1 MKNKQSRKESTKKW
15 GHKSTLP
22 YHSTI
27 DIWSTWE
34 TRSERIDRPL
44 FRSHFLGSFFSSRRG
59 GAFNRNNNNNN
70 KNKKIKINPRWSIP
84 TQVCSEKKG
93 KELLLHQYYSIDTTG
108 LPSFSSSSSSAI
120 NDTPSSIDPSR
131 RQENSTNDGWIIPRT
146 IKERADLYDRR
157 CSNDRCFS
165 VSLDPFWHHQPI
177 GTEEIKKNT

>member
-22 YHSTI
+22 YHSPI

-59 GAFNRNNNNNN
+59 GAFNRNNNNNK

-93 KELLLHQYYSIDTTG
+93 KGGTTTPALLYWHNWVALVFFFFFKCHQRHPFKYRSITT
-108 LPSFSSSSSSAI
+108 
-120 NDTPSSIDPSR
+120 
-131 RQENSTNDGWIIPRT
+131 PR
-146 IKERADLYDRR
+146 KFNEWRM
-157 CSNDRCFS
+157 NN
-165 VSLDPFWHHQPI
+165 P
-177 GTEEIKKNT
+177 KNN